1 MITIQSVMLV
11 SLGFL
16 LATLMALMLAP
27 AYRARAVRLTTD
39 RLKKIMPLTAE
50 EIRAEKDR
58 VRTQY
63 ALRVHELEK
72 QLERSK
78 LTGARQQVE
87 LNRRD
92 ARISGL
98 EDEIASLTSDLEQH
112 LNARR
117 VLEQTV
123 VDRVPAI
130 EQRLAEAKS
139 QLFQRD
145 RELAAVSGDTGK
157 TVRALDEAMQINAH
171 QRTEIERLTTL
182 VTGRGGRPSLQARPD
197 TAELSPGD
205 PTGEQ
210 NDAAKSVN
218 SNLAE
223 QDRSKLPVAAGTA
236 DAGATAA
243 TIDRLTETVSGQ
255 AAKIRQLEAA
265 LAVFEQGDAGRALS
279 LKDSKLAMKSRI
291 ASLQAEVETQ
301 TGAIQ
306 KLRTDLASANERLA
320 LQSAQFV
327 DEMRKLGAAGGSSRR
342 QGPAVPRR
350 SLADRLGEGQ
360 PAAGPVSQTVNGSA
374 SGPLIS
380 VTPPSGE
387 DRVSTAVAV
396 PPVNEPVDKAA
407 KIARPTAA
415 PAIERVD
422 GAAKKD
428 GSGALSG
435 APRRLP
441 SRRSHGSWTALPV

>member
-1 MITIQSVMLV
+1 VITIQSVMLV

-197 TAELSPGD
+197 TAELSPGE

-210 NDAAKSVN
+210 NDPAKSVN

-236 DAGATAA
+236 DAGATAAAAAA

-380 VTPPSGE
+380 VTP
-387 DRVSTAVAV
+387 
-396 PPVNEPVDKAA
+396 
-407 KIARPTAA
+407 
-415 PAIERVD
+415 
-422 GAAKKD
+422 
-428 GSGALSG
+428 
-435 APRRLP
+435 
-441 SRRSHGSWTALPV
+441 RSPFRQ